1 MTFIEYPDA
10 ELMALGLADMLS
22 SELRM
27 VLSNKE
33 RALFVVPG
41 GTTPGPV
48 FDALCDADL
57 DWGRVD
63 VLLSDERWRPEV
75 HIRSNTR
82 LIRER
87 LLTGRAAAARY
98 LPLYARADTPET
110 VLAELEANIA
120 PALPIDICLLGMGAD
135 MHTASLIP
143 GAEGLET
150 ALDERAPILVPIRV
164 PGEDEARVTLS
175 ARVLAGA
182 VCTHIVITG
191 ERKRAALE
199 RARHL
204 RPAEAPVAAVLP
216 EATVHWAPEG

>member
-1 MTFIEYPDA
+1 MTLTEYPDA
-10 ELMALGLADMLS
+10 ELLALGLADTLS

-27 VLSNKE
+27 VLGHKE

-63 VLLSDERWRPEV
+63 ILLSDERWRPEV

-87 LLTGRAAAARY
+87 LLRGRAAAARH
-98 LPLYARADTPET
+98 LPLYARAETPEA

-143 GAEGLET
+143 GAEGLGA
-150 ALDERAPILVPIRV
+150 ALDERAPILVPVRV

-191 ERKRAALE
+191 DRKRAAYE

-216 EATVHWAPEG
+216 GATVHWSPEG

>member
-1 MTFIEYPDA
+1 MTLTEYPDS
-10 ELMALGLADMLS
+10 ELLALGVADILS

-27 VLSNKE
+27 VLGHKE

-41 GTTPGPV
+41 GTTPGPI

-63 VLLSDERWRPEV
+63 ILLSDERWRPEV
-75 HIRSNTR
+75 HVRSNTR

-87 LLTGRAAAARY
+87 LLTGRAAAARF
-98 LPLYARADTPET
+98 LPLYARAATPEE
-110 VLAELEANIA
+110 VLPELEANIA
-120 PALPIDICLLGMGAD
+120 PTLPIDVCLLGMGAD

-143 GAEGLET
+143 GAEGLEA
-150 ALDERAPILVPIRV
+150 ALAPDAPILVPIRA
-164 PGEDEARVTLS
+164 PGEEEARVTLS

-182 VCTHIVITG
+182 ICTHIVITG

-204 RPAEAPVAAVLP
+204 RPIEAPVAAVLP
-216 EATVHWAPEG
+216 DATVHWAPED

>member
-1 MTFIEYPDA
+1 
-10 ELMALGLADMLS
+10 
-22 SELRM
+22 
-27 VLSNKE
+27 
-33 RALFVVPG
+33 
-41 GTTPGPV
+41 
-48 FDALCDADL
+48 
-57 DWGRVD
+57 
-63 VLLSDERWRPEV
+63 V

-87 LLTGRAAAARY
+87 LLTGRAAGARY
-98 LPLYARADTPET
+98 LPLYARSDAPEA
-110 VLAELEANIA
+110 VLAELEANIT

-143 GAEGLET
+143 GAEGLGA
-150 ALDERAPILVPIRV
+150 ALDERAPIVVPVRV

-191 ERKRAALE
+191 DAKRAALE

-204 RPAEAPVAAVLP
+204 RSVEAPVAAVLP
-216 EATVHWAPEG
+216 GATVHWSPED

>member
-1 MTFIEYPDA
+1 MTLTEYPDT
-10 ELMALGLADMLS
+10 ELLALGVADTLS

-27 VLSNKE
+27 VLGHKE

-48 FDALCDADL
+48 FDALCGADL

-63 VLLSDERWRPEV
+63 ILLSDERWRPEV
-75 HIRSNTR
+75 HVRSNTR
-82 LIRER
+82 LIRAR

-98 LPLYARADTPET
+98 LPLYARAEAPEA
-110 VLAELEANIA
+110 VLPELEANIA
-120 PALPIDICLLGMGAD
+120 PALPIDICLLGMGED

-143 GAEGLET
+143 GAEGLEA
-150 ALDERAPILVPIRV
+150 ALAPDAPILVPIRA
-164 PGEDEARVTLS
+164 PGEEEARVTLS

-182 VCTHIVITG
+182 ICTHIVITG
-191 ERKRAALE
+191 ARKRAALE

-204 RPAEAPVAAVLP
+204 RPIEAPVAAVLP
-216 EATVHWAPEG
+216 DATVHWAPED